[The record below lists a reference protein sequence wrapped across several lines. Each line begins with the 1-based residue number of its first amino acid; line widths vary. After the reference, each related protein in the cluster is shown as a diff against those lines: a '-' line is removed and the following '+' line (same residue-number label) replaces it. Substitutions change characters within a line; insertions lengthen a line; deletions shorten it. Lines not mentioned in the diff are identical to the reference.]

1 MDRETVLAAL
11 RDAPIVAAVKDY
23 AGLERSLSSDCQVV
37 FVLFGDILSIP
48 GIVDQ
53 IKAAG
58 RTAFVHLDL
67 IDGLSSREIAV
78 SFIRNA
84 TKADGVITTKSQLV
98 KRARELGLITVQRF
112 FMIDSIA
119 LEGFSKQLG
128 AGQLPDFI
136 EVLPGVMPKILR
148 RLSGMTSIPLIAGG
162 LISDKEDILSA
173 LAAGAAAVSPIPLIR
188 EEMCTCNRL

>member
-136 EVLPGVMPKILR
+136 EVLPGVMPNILR

-173 LAAGAAAVSPIPLIR
+173 WAAGAAAVSATRPEIWF
-188 EEMCTCNRL
+188 M

>member
-1 MDRETVLAAL
+1 M
-11 RDAPIVAAVKDY
+11 
-23 AGLERSLSSDCQVV
+23 V

-78 SFIRNA
+78 SFHRNA

-148 RLSGMTSIPLIAGG
+148 RLSG
-162 LISDKEDILSA
+162 
-173 LAAGAAAVSPIPLIR
+173 
-188 EEMCTCNRL
+188 

>member
-119 LEGFSKQLG
+119 L
-128 AGQLPDFI
+128 
-136 EVLPGVMPKILR
+136 
-148 RLSGMTSIPLIAGG
+148 
-162 LISDKEDILSA
+162 
-173 LAAGAAAVSPIPLIR
+173 
-188 EEMCTCNRL
+188 

>member
-11 RDAPIVAAVKDY
+11 RDAPI
-23 AGLERSLSSDCQVV
+23 SSPLSRTMRGWNAPLLRLPGG

-112 FMIDSIA
+112 
-119 LEGFSKQLG
+119 L
-128 AGQLPDFI
+128 
-136 EVLPGVMPKILR
+136 
-148 RLSGMTSIPLIAGG
+148 
-162 LISDKEDILSA
+162 
-173 LAAGAAAVSPIPLIR
+173 
-188 EEMCTCNRL
+188 